1 MTDFSLRCWK
11 NGWLEAVLRRGL
23 GACILAIA
31 CVCNAQSQT
40 EVSQV
45 RAERIDDEILVS
57 AQIEFDLSAAV
68 EDALLKGIP
77 VFFAAEASLLRERW
91 YWSDK
96 KIAIV
101 ERHFRLAY
109 QPLTRLWRLNV
120 SGGNA
125 SAASQGLTL
134 NQSFDTLQQ
143 ALGSIKRISR
153 WKLAD
158 ATDLDSAQKYKT
170 DFRFRLDLTQLPRP
184 FQIGAI
190 GQADWEISFA
200 STQALSLEPVK

>member
-1 MTDFSLRCWK
+1 M
-11 NGWLEAVLRRGL
+11 
-23 GACILAIA
+23 LAIA
-31 CVCNAQSQT
+31 CVCHAQAQT
-40 EVSQV
+40 EVSQF

-77 VFFAAEASLLRERW
+77 VFFAAEATLLRERW

-96 KIAIV
+96 KIATV

-158 ATDLDSAQKYKT
+158 ATDLDPAQKYKT
-170 DFRFRLDLTQLPRP
+170 DFHFRLDLTQLPRP

-190 GQADWEISFA
+190 GQADWEIAFA
-200 STQALSLEPVK
+200 SLQALSLEPVK